1 LKTYQQLRYFIQR
14 CQAEIFVKLF
24 GYLEKSSLDMIKSNQ
39 EACRMRIHLPERFNV
54 EWMLNHIRTSS
65 YGLPYHFVDQRVLHR
80 PLWLAGAP
88 VVVEFDLSRA
98 GTMGLRLVPL
108 RGQAAR
114 LGKKKATLLGELKK
128 QTLFLWGLDDDAEE
142 LHASMASDRDMAPL
156 VERFGEL
163 RIVRAQDLYEALL
176 VAVIGQQVSVRAA
189 QSIRRR
195 LMQNLGTR
203 VTMGKVPGQEDHY
216 LYPTSKQM
224 IKAGELGLRQQGLSR
239 QKSTYLLEIA
249 HRAAAGELD
258 REAFKALSDEDALRR
273 LCEIKGVGRWTA
285 EIALM
290 RGLGRNDVFAA
301 GDLGLQV
308 AVQELRGMRKRP
320 SEKALRKIAERWEGW
335 RSYAAFY
342 LWMTLQSRAL

>member
-1 LKTYQQLRYFIQR
+1 
-14 CQAEIFVKLF
+14 
-24 GYLEKSSLDMIKSNQ
+24 
-39 EACRMRIHLPERFNV
+39 MRIRLPDRFSL

-65 YGLPYHFVDQRVLHR
+65 YGLPYRFADQRVLRR
-80 PLWLAGAP
+80 PLWLAGTP
-88 VVVEFDLSRA
+88 VVAEFDLSQA
-98 GTMGLRLVPL
+98 GTMGLRLVSS
-108 RGQAAR
+108 RGYVAR
-114 LGKKKATLLGELKK
+114 RGKKLLDGLTT
-128 QTLFLWGLDDDAEE
+128 QALFLWGLNDDAED

-156 VERFGEL
+156 LERFGAL
-163 RIVRAQDLYEALL
+163 RIVRAPDLYEALL

-203 VTMGKVPGQEDHY
+203 VTVGKVPEQEDHY
-216 LYPTSKQM
+216 LYPTPKQM
-224 IKAGELGLRQQGLSR
+224 IKAGELGLREQGLSR
-239 QKSTYLLEIA
+239 QKCVYLLEIA
-249 HRAAAGELD
+249 NRAAAGELD
-258 REAFKALSDEDALRR
+258 REAFTTLSDEDAIKR
-273 LCEIKGVGRWTA
+273 LCGIKGVGRWTA

-320 SEKALRKIAERWEGW
+320 SEKALRKIAERWKGW

>member
-1 LKTYQQLRYFIQR
+1 
-14 CQAEIFVKLF
+14 
-24 GYLEKSSLDMIKSNQ
+24 
-39 EACRMRIHLPERFNV
+39 MRISLPERFNV

-65 YGLPYHFVDQRVLHR
+65 YGVPYRFVGQHILRR

-88 VVVEFDLSRA
+88 IVAEFDFSQA
-98 GTMGLRLVPL
+98 GTMGLRLVSS
-108 RGQAAR
+108 RGHAR
-114 LGKKKATLLGELKK
+114 PRKKKGALLNELAT
-128 QTLFLWGLDDDAEE
+128 QALFLWGLDDDAED
-142 LHASMASDRDMAPL
+142 LHVLMSSDHDMAPL
-156 VERFGEL
+156 LERFGEL
-163 RIVRAQDLYEALL
+163 RIVRAPDLYETLL

-203 VTMGKVPGQEDHY
+203 VTMDNAQGHEKY
-216 LYPTSKQM
+216 FLYPTARQL
-224 IKAGELGLRQQGLSR
+224 IKAGELGLREQGLSR
-239 QKSTYLLEIA
+239 QKSAYLLEIA
-249 HRAAAGELD
+249 QRAAAGELD
-258 REAFKALSDEDALRR
+258 REAFATLSDEEALKR

-301 GDLGLQV
+301 GDLGLQ
-308 AVQELRGMRKRP
+308 AALQELRRMRKRP
-320 SEKALRKIAERWEGW
+320 SEKELRKISERWKGW

>member
-1 LKTYQQLRYFIQR
+1 
-14 CQAEIFVKLF
+14 V
-24 GYLEKSSLDMIKSNQ
+24 
-39 EACRMRIHLPERFNV
+39 RILLPNRFNV

-65 YGLPYHFVDQRVLHR
+65 YGLPYRFVNHRVVRR
-80 PLWLAGAP
+80 PLRLAGLP
-88 VVVEFDLSRA
+88 VVAEFDLSKSS
-98 GTMGLRLVPL
+98 TMGVCLMSL

-114 LGKKKATLLGELKK
+114 PEKKKASLLGELKK
-128 QTLFLWGLDDDAEE
+128 QALFLWGLDDAEDHHE
-142 LHASMASDRDMAPL
+142 SMVSDGDIAPL
-156 VERFGEL
+156 VRRFGGL
-163 RIVRAQDLYEALL
+163 RIVRAPDLYEALL

-189 QSIRRR
+189 QSIRRQ

-203 VTMGKVPGQEDHY
+203 ITVDDAPGREYHY
-216 LYPTSKQM
+216 LYPTPKQM
-224 IKAGELGLRQQGLSR
+224 AKTGESGLRNQGLSR
-239 QKSTYLLEIA
+239 QKSAYLVEIA
-249 HRAAAGELD
+249 HCAAAGELD
-258 REAFKALSDEDALRR
+258 REAFATLSDEEAIRR

-320 SEKALRKIAERWEGW
+320 SEKVLRKIAERWKGW

>member
-1 LKTYQQLRYFIQR
+1 MLIP
-14 CQAEIFVKLF
+14 
-24 GYLEKSSLDMIKSNQ
+24 
-39 EACRMRIHLPERFNV
+39 LPGRFNV

-65 YGLPYHFVDQRVLHR
+65 YGLPYRFVSQRVLRR
-80 PLWLAGAP
+80 PLWLGGTP
-88 VVVEFDLSRA
+88 VVAEFDLSRA

-108 RGQAAR
+108 RGHAAR
-114 LGKKKATLLGELKK
+114 PGKKRAALLHELTT
-128 QTLFLWGLDDDAEE
+128 QALFLWGLDDDAED
-142 LHASMASDRDMAPL
+142 LYDSVASDRDMASL
-156 VERFGEL
+156 LERFGEL
-163 RIVRAQDLYEALL
+163 RIVRAPDLYEALL

-195 LMQNLGTR
+195 MMQNLGTR
-203 VTMGKVPGQEDHY
+203 VTVDNVQGHEKYY
-216 LYPTSKQM
+216 LYPTARQL
-224 IKAGELGLRQQGLSR
+224 IKASELGLREQGLSR

-249 HRAAAGELD
+249 HRAATGELD
-258 REAFKALSDEDALRR
+258 REAFATLSDEEALKR

-308 AVQELRGMRKRP
+308 AVQELRRMRKRP
-320 SEKALRKIAERWEGW
+320 SEKALRKIAERWKGW

>member
-1 LKTYQQLRYFIQR
+1 MH
-14 CQAEIFVKLF
+14 V
-24 GYLEKSSLDMIKSNQ
+24 SL
-39 EACRMRIHLPERFNV
+39 PGRFNV

-65 YGLPYHFVDQRVLHR
+65 YGVPYRFVDERVLRR

-88 VVVEFDLSRA
+88 VVAEFDLSRA

-108 RGQAAR
+108 RGNSAR
-114 LGKKKATLLGELKK
+114 PGKKKGVLINEITTQA
-128 QTLFLWGLDDDAEE
+128 LFLWGLDDDAED

-163 RIVRAQDLYEALL
+163 RIVRAPDLYEALL

-189 QSIRRR
+189 QSTRRR

-203 VTMGKVPGQEDHY
+203 VTVGNAPGQEDYY
-216 LYPTSKQM
+216 LYPTAQQL
-224 IKAGELGLRQQGLSR
+224 IKAGELGLREQGLSR
-239 QKSTYLLEIA
+239 QKSMYLVEIA
-249 HRAAAGELD
+249 DRAATGDLD
-258 REAFKALSDEDALRR
+258 REEFATLSDDEALRR

-320 SEKALRKIAERWEGW
+320 SEKALRKIAERWKGW

>member
-1 LKTYQQLRYFIQR
+1 MCIP
-14 CQAEIFVKLF
+14 V
-24 GYLEKSSLDMIKSNQ
+24 
-39 EACRMRIHLPERFNV
+39 PERFNV

-65 YGLPYHFVDQRVLHR
+65 YGVPYRFVNQRVVRR
-80 PLWLAGAP
+80 PVWLAGAP
-88 VVVEFDLSRA
+88 VVAEFDLSQA
-98 GTMGLRLVPL
+98 NTMRLRLVPHHGHVPL
-108 RGQAAR
+108 S
-114 LGKKKATLLGELKK
+114 GKKKASLLDELVR
-128 QTLFLWGLDDDAEE
+128 QARFLWGLDDDAEG

-156 VERFGEL
+156 LERFGEL
-163 RIVRAQDLYEALL
+163 RMVRTPDLYEALL
-176 VAVIGQQVSVRAA
+176 VAVIGQQVSVQAA

-203 VTMGKVPGQEDHY
+203 LTVGNASGQEDHY
-216 LYPTSKQM
+216 LYPTARQL
-224 IKAGELGLRQQGLSR
+224 IKVGESGLRKQGLSR

-249 HRAAAGELD
+249 NRAATGELD
-258 REAFKALSDEDALRR
+258 REAFATLSDEEALKR

-301 GDLGLQV
+301 GDLGLQA

-320 SEKALRKIAERWEGW
+320 SEKALRKIAERWKGW

>member
-1 LKTYQQLRYFIQR
+1 MKGGYVW
-14 CQAEIFVKLF
+14 AEFLW
-24 GYLEKSSLDMIKSNQ
+24 GLEKSLLNMIKCNQ
-39 EACRMRIHLPERFNV
+39 EAKPVRVPLPARFNV

-65 YGLPYHFVDQRVLHR
+65 YGLPYRFVGERVLR
-80 PLWLAGAP
+80 RSLWLASEPIVAQ
-88 VVVEFDLSRA
+88 FDLSKT

-108 RGQAAR
+108 RGHVVR
-114 LGKKKATLLGELKK
+114 SGKKKAALFGELKK
-128 QTLFLWGLDDDAEE
+128 QTLFLWGLDDNAGG

-163 RIVRAQDLYEALL
+163 RIVRAPDLYEALL

-203 VTMGKVPGQEDHY
+203 VTASNDPGPENYY
-216 LYPTSKQM
+216 LYPTARQL
-224 IKAGELGLRQQGLSR
+224 IKAGEFGLREQGLSR
-239 QKSTYLLEIA
+239 QKSKYLLEIA
-249 HRAAAGELD
+249 HRAVTGELD
-258 REAFKALSDEDALRR
+258 REAFATLSDEDALRR
-273 LCEIKGVGRWTA
+273 LCEIRGVGRWTA

-290 RGLGRNDVFAA
+290 RGLGRNDIFAA

-320 SEKALRKIAERWEGW
+320 AEKALRKIAERWKGW

>member
-1 LKTYQQLRYFIQR
+1 
-14 CQAEIFVKLF
+14 
-24 GYLEKSSLDMIKSNQ
+24 
-39 EACRMRIHLPERFNV
+39 MRIPLPERFNV

-65 YGLPYHFVDQRVLHR
+65 YGLPYRFVDQCVLRR
-80 PLWLAGAP
+80 PLWLAGGP
-88 VVVEFDLSRA
+88 VVAEFDLSKP

-108 RGQAAR
+108 RGRAAR
-114 LGKKKATLLGELKK
+114 ARKKKTSSPDEL
-128 QTLFLWGLDDDAEE
+128 TREALFLWGLDDVAEG

-156 VERFGEL
+156 LERFGEL
-163 RIVRAQDLYEALL
+163 RMVRAPDLYEALL

-203 VTMGKVPGQEDHY
+203 VTVDNAQEHEKYY
-216 LYPTSKQM
+216 LYPTARQL
-224 IKAGELGLRQQGLSR
+224 IKAGELGLREQGLSR
-239 QKSTYLLEIA
+239 QKSKYLLEIA
-249 HRAAAGELD
+249 NRAATGELD
-258 REAFKALSDEDALRR
+258 REEFAMLSDEDAIRR

-290 RGLGRNDVFAA
+290 RGLRRNDVFAA
-301 GDLGLQV
+301 GDLGLRV
-308 AVQELRGMRKRP
+308 AVQELRRMRKRP
-320 SEKALRKIAERWEGW
+320 SEKALRKIAERWKGW

>member
-1 LKTYQQLRYFIQR
+1 
-14 CQAEIFVKLF
+14 
-24 GYLEKSSLDMIKSNQ
+24 
-39 EACRMRIHLPERFNV
+39 MRIPLPERFNV

-65 YGLPYHFVDQRVLHR
+65 YGVPYRFVDHRVLRR
-80 PLWLAGAP
+80 PLWLTGAP
-88 VVVEFDLSRA
+88 VVAEFDLSQT

-108 RGQAAR
+108 RGHAA
-114 LGKKKATLLGELKK
+114 GPWKKKATLLDELTT
-128 QTLFLWGLDDDAEE
+128 QALFLWGLDDDAED
-142 LHASMASDRDMAPL
+142 LHAAMASDRDMAPL
-156 VERFGEL
+156 LERFGEL
-163 RIVRAQDLYEALL
+163 RIVRAPDLYEALL

-189 QSIRRR
+189 QSIRRQ
-195 LMQNLGTR
+195 LMQSLGTR
-203 VTMGKVPGQEDHY
+203 VTVDNAPGQEDHH
-216 LYPTSKQM
+216 LYPTEQQL
-224 IKAGELGLRQQGLSR
+224 IEAGELGLREQGLSR
-239 QKSTYLLEIA
+239 QKSTYLVEIA
-249 HRAAAGELD
+249 HRAATGELD
-258 REAFKALSDEDALRR
+258 REAFTTLSDEGALRR

-320 SEKALRKIAERWEGW
+320 SEKALRKIAERWKGW

>member
-1 LKTYQQLRYFIQR
+1 
-14 CQAEIFVKLF
+14 
-24 GYLEKSSLDMIKSNQ
+24 
-39 EACRMRIHLPERFNV
+39 MRIPLPERFNV
-54 EWMLNHIRTSS
+54 EWMLSHIRTSS
-65 YGLPYHFVDQRVLHR
+65 YGLPYRFVDHRVLYR

-88 VVVEFDLSRA
+88 VVAEFDLSQP
-98 GTMGLRLVPL
+98 GTMGLRLVSL
-108 RGQAAR
+108 RGHAVRPDKRKSVLLDELTAQA
-114 LGKKKATLLGELKK
+114 
-128 QTLFLWGLDDDAEE
+128 LFLWGLDDSAERV
-142 LHASMASDRDMAPL
+142 HQSMASDRDMAPL
-156 VERFGEL
+156 LKRFGAL
-163 RIVRAQDLYEALL
+163 RIVRAPDLYEALL
-176 VAVIGQQVSVRAA
+176 VAVIGQQVSVQAA

-203 VTMGKVPGQEDHY
+203 VTVDNAPGQEYHY
-216 LYPTSKQM
+216 LYPTARQLT
-224 IKAGELGLRQQGLSR
+224 KAGELGLREQGLSR

-249 HRAAAGELD
+249 NRAATGELD
-258 REAFKALSDEDALRR
+258 REAFATLSDEDALRR

-301 GDLGLQV
+301 GDLGLRV

-320 SEKALRKIAERWEGW
+320 SEKALRKIAERWKGW

>member
-1 LKTYQQLRYFIQR
+1 
-14 CQAEIFVKLF
+14 
-24 GYLEKSSLDMIKSNQ
+24 
-39 EACRMRIHLPERFNV
+39 MRVPLPDRFNV

-65 YGLPYHFVDQRVLHR
+65 YGLPYRFVDEHVLRR
-80 PLWLAGAP
+80 PLWLAGVPIVA
-88 VVVEFDLSRA
+88 EFDLSRA

-108 RGQAAR
+108 RGHAAR
-114 LGKKKATLLGELKK
+114 PGKKKAALLGELKK
-128 QTLFLWGLDDDAEE
+128 QALFLWGLDDDAEG
-142 LHASMASDRDMAPL
+142 LHASMASDRDMASVL
-156 VERFGEL
+156 ERFGEL
-163 RIVRAQDLYEALL
+163 RIVRAPDLYEALL

-203 VTMGKVPGQEDHY
+203 VTVGNAPGQEDHY
-216 LYPTSKQM
+216 LYPTARQL
-224 IKAGELGLRQQGLSR
+224 IKVGELGLREQGLSR
-239 QKSTYLLEIA
+239 QKSAYLLEIA
-249 HRAAAGELD
+249 HRAATGELD
-258 REAFKALSDEDALRR
+258 RDAFATLSDEDALRR

-290 RGLGRNDVFAA
+290 RGLGRKDVFAA

-308 AVQELRGMRKRP
+308 AVQELLGMRKRP
-320 SEKALRKIAERWEGW
+320 SEKALRKIAERWKGW

>member
-1 LKTYQQLRYFIQR
+1 
-14 CQAEIFVKLF
+14 
-24 GYLEKSSLDMIKSNQ
+24 
-39 EACRMRIHLPERFNV
+39 
-54 EWMLNHIRTSS
+54 
-65 YGLPYHFVDQRVLHR
+65 
-80 PLWLAGAP
+80 
-88 VVVEFDLSRA
+88 
-98 GTMGLRLVPL
+98 MGLRLVSL
-108 RGQAAR
+108 RRHAAR
-114 LGKKKATLLGELKK
+114 PGKKKAALLDELTT
-128 QTLFLWGLDDDAEE
+128 QTLFLWGLDDDTED
-142 LHASMASDRDMAPL
+142 LDASMASDRDMVPL
-156 VERFGEL
+156 LERFGAL
-163 RIVRAQDLYEALL
+163 RIVRAPDLYEALL

-195 LMQNLGTR
+195 LMGNLGTR
-203 VTMGKVPGQEDHY
+203 VTVDKTPGQEDHY
-216 LYPTSKQM
+216 LYPTPRQL
-224 IKAGELGLRQQGLSR
+224 IKAGESGLREQGLSR

-258 REAFKALSDEDALRR
+258 REEFAPLSDEEAIRR

-308 AVQELRGMRKRP
+308 AVQELRGMRTRP
-320 SEKALRKIAERWEGW
+320 SEKALRKIAERWKGW